1 MDWRLTRLVPTAMGF
16 LGLLTTPAM
25 AARPVSSL
33 AGVVSMVTTSVGLE
47 VGVEWGAGILTLV
60 NGQQYR
66 FAVKGLM
73 VGSAGAGKT
82 LAHGTVY
89 DLHSIDDFAGL
100 YGAVEAGFTVME
112 GMGGVAMR
120 NQHGV
125 MLYLST
131 VERGVQLTLAAEGVE
146 IKLQKKRAEE

>member
-1 MDWRLTRLVPTAMGF
+1 MDRRRTTLVLTVVCF
-16 LGLLTTPAM
+16 LGMIAPVT
-25 AARPVSSL
+25 AAQPEHDLS
-33 AGVVSMVTTSVGLE
+33 GVVSMVTTSVGLDI
-47 VGVEWGAGILTLV
+47 GVEWGSGILTLV

-73 VGSAGAGKT
+73 IGSAGAGKT

-89 DLHSIDDFAGL
+89 HLHAIDDFAGT

-125 MLYLST
+125 VLVLST

-146 IKLQKKRAEE
+146 IKLQEKRAEE

>member
-1 MDWRLTRLVPTAMGF
+1 MDRRRTTLVLTVVCF
-16 LGLLTTPAM
+16 LGMITPVT
-25 AARPVSSL
+25 AAQPEHDLS
-33 AGVVSMVTTSVGLE
+33 GVVSMVTTSIGLD
-47 VGVEWGAGILTLV
+47 VGVEWGSGILTLV

-89 DLHSIDDFAGL
+89 HLHTIDDFAGT

-112 GMGGVAMR
+112 GVGGVAMR

-125 MLYLST
+125 VLFLST

-146 IKLQKKRAEE
+146 IKLQEK